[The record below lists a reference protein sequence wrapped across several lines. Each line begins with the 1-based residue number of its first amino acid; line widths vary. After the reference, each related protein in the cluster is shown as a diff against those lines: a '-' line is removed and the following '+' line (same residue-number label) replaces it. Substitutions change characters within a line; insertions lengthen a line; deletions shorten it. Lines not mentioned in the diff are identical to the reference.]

1 MTRGFDCGDPAT
13 PDSPYVEI
21 AVEIAGEIAV
31 EVAGEVFSMLADATR
46 VRHRE
51 I

>member
-1 MTRGFDCGDPAT
+1 LTRGFDCGDPAT

-21 AVEIAGEIAV
+21 AGEIAG